1 MKKVVLLYSK
11 NLTDPTGASAV
22 IRILNDNIPLFQQNN
37 IHLSVYS
44 RDRFVQT
51 NQMEKSHSWLGN
63 VKLKISDFLA
73 NTAKTN
79 SLAAYLSIYIKS
91 IRPAKKLVNYYLK
104 QAEDAKIVFIHE
116 IFTCYEYIK
125 RRKTHNK
132 IIFVM
137 HSNGETFKM
146 ERIYYKNFAKSC
158 FYRHLLQ
165 IERTV
170 LSNIDKIGFVASM
183 PTGHFKNLHPDFL
196 PGNVFYVY
204 NGLPSCCS
212 KRNFASDKRNIEIS
226 CIGTVNE
233 RKGQRFIVE
242 TLNILNTTGSLPEIH
257 FTIIGDGAIKNELE
271 ILVKKYNIEK
281 YISFIGN
288 SNKVTEYLLQ
298 SDIFILPSLDEGFP
312 IAILEAMRAS
322 LPIVSTKV
330 GGIPE
335 MLENGV
341 NGIFIDPS
349 TKGVCD
355 FISNINNYDWKAMGE
370 KSYQIFLE
378 KFTVKTMIDSYSSVM
393 NQLS

>member
-1 MKKVVLLYSK
+1 MFFMYTMDCLHAVQKGILL
-11 NLTDPTGASAV
+11 L
-22 IRILNDNIPLFQQNN
+22 I
-37 IHLSVYS
+37 
-44 RDRFVQT
+44 
-51 NQMEKSHSWLGN
+51 
-63 VKLKISDFLA
+63 
-73 NTAKTN
+73 
-79 SLAAYLSIYIKS
+79 
-91 IRPAKKLVNYYLK
+91 
-104 QAEDAKIVFIHE
+104 
-116 IFTCYEYIK
+116 
-125 RRKTHNK
+125 
-132 IIFVM
+132 
-137 HSNGETFKM
+137 
-146 ERIYYKNFAKSC
+146 
-158 FYRHLLQ
+158 
-165 IERTV
+165 
-170 LSNIDKIGFVASM
+170 
-183 PTGHFKNLHPDFL
+183 
-196 PGNVFYVY
+196 
-204 NGLPSCCS
+204 
-212 KRNFASDKRNIEIS
+212 KRNIEIS

-378 KFTVKTMIDSYSSVM
+378 KFTVKTMIDSYSSVI

>member
-1 MKKVVLLYSK
+1 MPQFMCDSCD
-11 NLTDPTGASAV
+11 NV
-22 IRILNDNIPLFQQNN
+22 I
-37 IHLSVYS
+37 
-44 RDRFVQT
+44 
-51 NQMEKSHSWLGN
+51 
-63 VKLKISDFLA
+63 
-73 NTAKTN
+73 
-79 SLAAYLSIYIKS
+79 
-91 IRPAKKLVNYYLK
+91 
-104 QAEDAKIVFIHE
+104 
-116 IFTCYEYIK
+116 
-125 RRKTHNK
+125 
-132 IIFVM
+132 
-137 HSNGETFKM
+137 
-146 ERIYYKNFAKSC
+146 
-158 FYRHLLQ
+158 
-165 IERTV
+165 
-170 LSNIDKIGFVASM
+170 
-183 PTGHFKNLHPDFL
+183 
-196 PGNVFYVY
+196 
-204 NGLPSCCS
+204 
-212 KRNFASDKRNIEIS
+212 
-226 CIGTVNE
+226 
-233 RKGQRFIVE
+233 
-242 TLNILNTTGSLPEIH
+242 
-257 FTIIGDGAIKNELE
+257 
-271 ILVKKYNIEK
+271 KKYNIEK

>member
-1 MKKVVLLYSK
+1 MNTFHHFKKIDAHSHIGKFGSPFNIDFDTDRLL
-11 NLTDPTGASAV
+11 A
-22 IRILNDNIPLFQQNN
+22 
-37 IHLSVYS
+37 
-44 RDRFVQT
+44 
-51 NQMEKSHSWLGN
+51 QME
-63 VKLKISDFLA
+63 
-73 NTAKTN
+73 
-79 SLAAYLSIYIKS
+79 
-91 IRPAKKLVNYYLK
+91 
-104 QAEDAKIVFIHE
+104 E
-116 IFTCYEYIK
+116 
-125 RRKTHNK
+125 
-132 IIFVM
+132 
-137 HSNGETFKM
+137 
-146 ERIYYKNFAKSC
+146 
-158 FYRHLLQ
+158 
-165 IERTV
+165 
-170 LSNIDKIGFVASM
+170 
-183 PTGHFKNLHPDFL
+183 
-196 PGNVFYVY
+196 
-204 NGLPSCCS
+204 
-212 KRNFASDKRNIEIS
+212 
-226 CIGTVNE
+226 
-233 RKGQRFIVE
+233 
-242 TLNILNTTGSLPEIH
+242 
-257 FTIIGDGAIKNELE
+257 
-271 ILVKKYNIEK
+271 YNIEK